1 MQRPAPTISGGYG
14 MHLVSQK
21 KVKAASLKIGRHL
34 KVVLSMF
41 LTISVS
47 LFRNICCL
55 ECLHSSLLILA
66 IHDMNCSDVLSCELM
81 TVIKFVAKQRYDTV

>member
-1 MQRPAPTISGGYG
+1 MQMPAPTISGGYG

-41 LTISVS
+41 FTISVS

-81 TVIKFVAKQRYDTV
+81 TVIKVCRKTKI